1 MVDFISCFLF
11 TLLRIFIS
19 NIGKFQF
26 IVVPLFFAFF
36 KSLGVLQFLVSHTQH
51 RFFAAMLQ
59 NKLYVFCCPF
69 FRTLTEFCI
78 VSKGESGG
86 SLRRKKKK
94 KGKQKKIHD
103 NVVGRRQPIDDLL
116 QVKTNF
122 CCRTVR

>member
-1 MVDFISCFLF
+1 
-11 TLLRIFIS
+11 
-19 NIGKFQF
+19 
-26 IVVPLFFAFF
+26 
-36 KSLGVLQFLVSHTQH
+36 
-51 RFFAAMLQ
+51 MLQ

-78 VSKGESGG
+78 VSKGESEG

-103 NVVGRRQPIDDLL
+103 TVVGRRQPIDDLL

-122 CCRTVR
+122 CCWTVRYNSYVHPLEVNKMTAYITRSKQNWLQETKRGAIHWAPSLIL

>member
-1 MVDFISCFLF
+1 MQHSFSIH
-11 TLLRIFIS
+11 
-19 NIGKFQF
+19 
-26 IVVPLFFAFF
+26 FAT
-36 KSLGVLQFLVSHTQH
+36 V
-51 RFFAAMLQ
+51 LQ

-69 FRTLTEFCI
+69 FRNLTEFYI
-78 VSKGESGG
+78 VSKDDSGG
-86 SLRRKKKK
+86 SLRRKEKK